1 MKPMIASWFRFIDLS
16 FATLGSK
23 LRKLWARLRYPGLH
37 IGPGV
42 VFGRGVMIGVLN
54 GAFMRIGEGTVIE
67 PYCLLR
73 SGGLLEIGRN
83 GLIGRNSVISVVDRI
98 TIGDDALF
106 AANITVLDHDHAT
119 DTSPYRSAGLV
130 SAPVAI
136 GCNVWIGHG
145 VAVLKG
151 VTVGD
156 DAVLGAGA
164 VVNSDVPAGAR
175 GGRSGA
181 AHPRAACAI
190 GFWLL
195 EWPPALSCGAAP
207 CFPIP
212 ARFTLAL

>member
-1 MKPMIASWFRFIDLS
+1 MRPMIAVLFRFIDRS

-54 GAFMRIGEGTVIE
+54 GATMRIGEGTVIE

-106 AANITVLDHDHAT
+106 AADITVIDHDHAT
-119 DTSPYRSAGLV
+119 DTTPYRSAGMV

-136 GCNVWIGHG
+136 GRNVWIGHG

-164 VVNSDVPAGAR
+164 VVNRDVPAGAR
-175 GGRSGA
+175 TVGV
-181 AHPRAACAI
+181 
-190 GFWLL
+190 
-195 EWPPALSCGAAP
+195 
-207 CFPIP
+207 P
-212 ARFTLAL
+212 ARPVPGRLAQ